1 MFCASRILLNLTVIK
16 CRLGLIKWLLWPSF
30 AQPVL
35 FVLSFVD
42 WNVFYFCVLTAQT
55 WLDLTLPLTCLS
67 LCNTQAR
74 AVNLIHAVLC
84 DDEAGLPYWLFKPKT
99 TNLAFFESVWLANFL
114 LAFWLFYHRKFEIW
128 ICPFCNFHCFRNTT
142 LWILKPGN
150 PTKLKTSDCDGVAIK
165 ESSFYV

>member
-55 WLDLTLPLTCLS
+55 WLDLTWLYRWRVSHSVTHKHELWIWFTLS
-67 LCNTQAR
+67 YAMMKQGCHIGFLSQKPQ
-74 AVNLIHAVLC
+74 I
-84 DDEAGLPYWLFKPKT
+84 WLFLK
-99 TNLAFFESVWLANFL
+99 AFGLRIF
-114 LAFWLFYHRKFEIW
+114 FWLFYHRKFEIW